1 MVTLTPTQRKK
12 LEKISATLD
21 AMYARNEQIL
31 AMLDRRERIPESMLK
46 PIRM

>member
-1 MVTLTPTQRKK
+1 MVVLTPTQKK
-12 LEKISATLD
+12 QAAKMLATLE
-21 AMYARNEQIL
+21 AMMARNEQIL